1 MRFLNLHTHL
11 PGTDELVVALQNKH
25 EHFDLIEKLY
35 VSCGL
40 HPWYLSKEQ
49 VNTEFELLAISANS
63 ENVLAIGE
71 CGLDKVCDTPWDL
84 QVFWFQKQ
92 IELANE
98 VQKPLIIHCVRA
110 FQEVMDTL
118 EKMGN
123 TQPVIFHGFQK
134 KMELAN
140 QLLSFGAYLS
150 FGHQLKNN
158 QVQLVFA
165 EVPSNRIF
173 LETDNADCSI
183 QDVYTFAAQAKGISV
198 DELQQIIAQNANR
211 VFVSKIQL

>member
-1 MRFLNLHTHL
+1 MLYLNLHTHAV
-11 PGTDELVVALQNKH
+11 TVHERVVSICSKNSDFQKDSSS
-25 EHFDLIEKLY
+25 F

-40 HPWYLSKEQ
+40 HPWHLSKEK
-49 VNTEFELLAISANS
+49 VNTEFERLAISANS

-71 CGLDKVCDTPWDL
+71 CGLDKVCNTPWDL

-110 FQEVMDTL
+110 FQEVMDAL

-123 TQPVIFHGFQK
+123 TQPVIFHGFLK

-165 EVPSNRIF
+165 EVPSSRIF

-183 QDVYTFAAQAKGISV
+183 QDVYTFAAHAKGISV

-211 VFVSKIQL
+211 VFGSKIQL

>member
-1 MRFLNLHTHL
+1 MRFVNLHTHL
-11 PGTDELVVALQNKH
+11 SDTDEHVVSLHNKH
-25 EHFDLIEKLY
+25 EHFDIIEKPY
-35 VSCGL
+35 ASCGL
-40 HPWYLSKEQ
+40 HPWYLSSEEVSSQ
-49 VNTEFELLAISANS
+49 FESLASS
-63 ENVLAIGE
+63 VKLENVLAIGE
-71 CGLDKVCDTPWDL
+71 CGLDKVCNTPWDL
-84 QVFWFQKQ
+84 QVYWFQKQ

-110 FQEVMDTL
+110 FQEVMDAL

-165 EVPSNRIF
+165 EVPSSRIF

-183 QDVYTFAAQAKGISV
+183 QDVYTFAAHAKGISV

-211 VFVSKIQL
+211 VFGSKIQL